1 MFPENHWRFSNSY
14 PHEFLKAGILI
25 WKKPSI
31 EGRHTFLSFIKS
43 IFQTLFKSRKLAL
56 TEDSSSKVLDGF
68 LDRMHLMTQDGLRI
82 KNSFITL
89 SELLCIGVEINEE
102 GMKKHAQ
109 PGIPFFE

>member
-1 MFPENHWRFSNSY
+1 MSPENHLRFSSTY
-14 PHEFLKAGILI
+14 THELLRGLI
-25 WKKPSI
+25 WGKHPLKK
-31 EGRHTFLSFIKS
+31 RHTFLSFIKS

-56 TEDSSSKVLDGF
+56 TEDCSSKVLNGF
-68 LDRMHLMTQDGLRI
+68 LDRMHLVTHDGLRI
-82 KNSFITL
+82 KNSFITP